1 MQDSPL
7 WPFVDWLFPVFALAV
22 GPSVVAPGCM
32 AEARGMR
39 IQCLFHFV
47 FFLMK
52 NILLLYNIFYSELA
66 LAHNEE

>member
-1 MQDSPL
+1 M
-7 WPFVDWLFPVFALAV
+7 FALAV
-22 GPSVVAPGCM
+22 GLSVVAPGSS

-39 IQCLFHFV
+39 ILMFFFHFV

-66 LAHNEE
+66 LANNEE